1 MPLCCDV
8 FLCCGD
14 GDPLIAHI
22 SIRHKKSDPLALW
35 IGFFN
40 LYLFSSSF
48 HQTITYRTKDTN
60 QNIISPVNIMIS
72 GFPVTI
78 IRTRYLEK
86 NPAIRTIDKRF
97 LIPRISYSR
106 YSTAQAAIYFQ
117 IYRNAARYCPF
128 IYTPLYTAYSTS
140 RYPRTASPIA
150 KISVIISII
159 PDCTLPCKNI
169 QKSKKQNNERTHKKY
184 SMLYLFS
191 VAVQIVRTQV
201 LL

>member
-1 MPLCCDV
+1 MLRGWESTDRTYFHTAQKIRSTCVVDRIFQFV
-8 FLCCGD
+8 
-14 GDPLIAHI
+14 LI
-22 SIRHKKSDPLALW
+22 
-35 IGFFN
+35 
-40 LYLFSSSF
+40 SSSF

-78 IRTRYLEK
+78 ILTRYLEK
-86 NPAIRTIDKRF
+86 NPAIRTIDRRF

-169 QKSKKQNNERTHKKY
+169 QKSKNKITNEPIKI
-184 SMLYLFS
+184 FN
-191 VAVQIVRTQV
+191 AVLILSRSTDSPHTSTAVIMVRII
-201 LL
+201 